1 MKMMQVEKK
10 QKMKIRMLRISE
22 RIIIHVEKEVEKYG
36 KTQTIVV
43 NLSNFWVIR
52 IFEQYYITPSHA
64 A

>member
-36 KTQTIVV
+36 KTQTIAV

-52 IFEQYYITPSHA
+52 IFEQYYITPSNA